1 MTRKTVTITTADC
14 PERRDFH
21 LDESRAD
28 RFAARIRA
36 EGGTAVV
43 GPFKMGAEL
52 QAILSKIG
60 VNLKGI

>member
-14 PERRDFH
+14 PELRDFH

-43 GPFKMGAEL
+43 GPFKMSAEL
-52 QAILSKIG
+52 RTMLEHALHA
-60 VNLKGI
+60 